1 MSRVLTA
8 EELERAINLLPDIG
22 TVKKNDDNTILKVGS
37 YRLSEAATMQYIA
50 ENTTIPVPKVYGS
63 YKDEKTQKTHLVMEY
78 IEGDCLE
85 DVWEDFGL
93 EKKEDIIS
101 QLKRILD
108 ELRSLEETPR
118 GPYSSEEEFSQ
129 GIIDTLLEKEATAFP
144 RLVCEMVQDILKGH
158 KIVLTHGD
166 FLPRN
171 ILVKDGKV
179 VAILDWEM
187 AGWYPEYWEYTKIMY
202 RPPYLKSW
210 FKDGMVNKLIKPYYA
225 ELAVL
230 MQARQLIW

>member
-22 TVKKNDDNTILKVGS
+22 TVKKIDDNTILKVG
-37 YRLSEAATMQYIA
+37 
-50 ENTTIPVPKVYGS
+50 N
-63 YKDEKTQKTHLVMEY
+63 EKTQKTHLVMEY

-85 DVWEDFGL
+85 DVWEDFDL

-108 ELRSLEETPR
+108 ELRSLEGTFIGCVDHTHCEDVLFSETETPR

-171 ILVKDGKV
+171 ILVKEGKV
-179 VAILDWEM
+179 VAILD
-187 AGWYPEYWEYTKIMY
+187 
-202 RPPYLKSW
+202 
-210 FKDGMVNKLIKPYYA
+210 
-225 ELAVL
+225 
-230 MQARQLIW
+230 